1 MANIPDDLHYSK
13 DHEWIRVEGDI
24 GTVGITDHAQNQLGD
39 IVYVEL
45 PRVGDSLEA
54 GGVFGQV
61 ESVKAA
67 NDLYSPVSGEV
78 TELNETLNDD
88 PEQVNKDPYGA
99 AWMLRLRL
107 KTAGEVDKLMNAA
120 EYEDYTKKITE

>member
-13 DHEWIRVEGDI
+13 DHEWIRVEGDT

-45 PRVGDSLEA
+45 PRVGDTLEA

-67 NDLYSPVSGEV
+67 SDLYCPVSGEV
-78 TELNETLNDD
+78 TEINETLNDD
-88 PEQVNKDPYGA
+88 PEKVNKDPYGD

-107 KTAGEVDKLMNAA
+107 RDAGEVDKLMNAA
-120 EYEDYTKKITE
+120 EYEDYTKTLTE